1 MKSRYV
7 RYFCF
12 AIKIIEIIIFSALIA
27 IVMFR
32 LKKLL
37 MIRYKVDGEYRLK
50 KSHALLLSGSYFNP
64 ALNK

>member
-7 RYFCF
+7 RYNICI

-27 IVMFR
+27 IVMIR

-37 MIRYKVDGEYRLK
+37 MIRDSVWTKWMVNI
-50 KSHALLLSGSYFNP
+50 S
-64 ALNK
+64 